1 MNVVYSFKKEQLM
14 ATSKTVRIDDELYD
28 KLIVFLMHESV
39 ARGERLTITAGV
51 CEAVEQYIGEA
62 TKE

>member
-1 MNVVYSFKKEQLM
+1 M

-28 KLIVFLMHESV
+28 KLIVFLMKESV
-39 ARGERLTITAGV
+39 ERGERLTITAGV